1 MPVFLSHRTVDDAIA
16 RQVYNRLTNVHG
28 VTCYL
33 DDVDREA
40 GVANANNRITALIVR
55 RLNDCTNLLAL
66 VTPNTKGSWWVPFE
80 VGVARQAPRIITTF
94 TNLGQADLPQYL
106 TEWPVLRGD
115 SAVDIFAKYYKQQA
129 QVAKR
134 YLVKKAASASEATST
149 VDSFHRQLKIALGQ

>member
-1 MPVFLSHRTVDDAIA
+1 MPVFISHRTVDDPIA
-16 RQVYNRLTNVHG
+16 KQVYNRLTNVHG
-28 VTCYL
+28 ITCYL

-40 GVANANNRITALIVR
+40 GVANASNRITALIVS
-55 RLNDCTNLLAL
+55 RLNECTNLLAL

-94 TNLGQADLPQYL
+94 TNLGQSDLPQYL

-115 SAVDIFAKYYKQQA
+115 NAVDTFATYYKKQV

-134 YLVKKAASASEATST
+134 SLVEKYASASEAAST
-149 VDSFHRQLKIALGQ
+149 VDTFHRQLKTALGQ